1 MDITTNL
8 ANLHA
13 RYGLFSKNDFEK
25 KEGNILVRLKQFN
38 EFSYLS
44 NFYNEYIACF
54 TNNTTHSN
62 NTKESIKKD
71 LPFIGE
77 KVIKKQKAEFIFY
90 FEGSLA
96 KEEKLS
102 ITVLSHLWLI
112 NDQNIINAF
121 CGKELWW
128 THANFNNI
136 KNRLNLSPKV
146 VSNSY
151 ITDAIRFGKEQS
163 KKNREL
169 AFEEISLLNPQVV
182 ICVGTKARDTIGMR
196 YLSQETKFHFI
207 KFPKYHNENEIYN
220 HLNEILNPL
229 CN

>member
-1 MDITTNL
+1 MNITTNL

-13 RYGLFSKNDFEK
+13 RHGIFSKDDFDK
-25 KEGNILVRLKQFN
+25 KEGNILIKMKQFN

-44 NFYNEYIACF
+44 NFYDEYIACF

-62 NTKESIKKD
+62 IAKESIKND

-136 KNRLNLSPKV
+136 KNRLNLSQKV
-146 VSNSY
+146 IVNSY
-151 ITDAIRFGKEQS
+151 ITDAIRFGKNQNV
-163 KKNREL
+163 KNREL
-169 AFEEISLLNPQVV
+169 AYEEILLLNPQVV
-182 ICVGTKARDTIGMR
+182 ICVGTKARDTISMR
-196 YLSQETKFHFI
+196 YLSQDTKFHFI
-207 KFPKYHNENEIYN
+207 KFPKYHNENEIYYQ
-220 HLNEILNPL
+220 LNEILNSL
-229 CN
+229 CK